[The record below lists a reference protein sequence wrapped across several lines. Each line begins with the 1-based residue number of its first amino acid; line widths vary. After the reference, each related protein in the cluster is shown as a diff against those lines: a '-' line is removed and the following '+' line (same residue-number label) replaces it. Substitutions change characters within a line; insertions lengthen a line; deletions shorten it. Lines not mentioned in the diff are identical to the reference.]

1 MSARS
6 DYRDRDIKD
15 IYVGI
20 LSDYSLANDVLGS
33 VGSGIIVHWQ
43 LIPAF
48 EYWLP
53 LLVRNKWR
61 QHSFHFRWDSPI
73 TLGTILSQ
81 FLIKFSSLCTSIKL
95 NKENQFG
102 KNPMSELWI
111 PFSCCGHGDSR
122 WEMHWPIGHH
132 ISRMDLT
139 NECDILERWTNGS
152 TLLTILIAR

>member
-1 MSARS
+1 VSARS

-15 IYVGI
+15 IYFGI
-20 LSDYSLANDVLGS
+20 LSDNSLANDVLDS
-33 VGSGIIVHWQ
+33 VGSGIIVHCQ
-43 LIPAF
+43 SIPAF

-81 FLIKFSSLCTSIKL
+81 FLIKFSSLCRSIKW

-102 KNPMSELWI
+102 KNPMWVSFGSHSVIVGMEIPGERCTGQLAIISHEWISQMNVTFWKDELMVVR
-111 PFSCCGHGDSR
+111 C
-122 WEMHWPIGHH
+122 
-132 ISRMDLT
+132 
-139 NECDILERWTNGS
+139 
-152 TLLTILIAR
+152 